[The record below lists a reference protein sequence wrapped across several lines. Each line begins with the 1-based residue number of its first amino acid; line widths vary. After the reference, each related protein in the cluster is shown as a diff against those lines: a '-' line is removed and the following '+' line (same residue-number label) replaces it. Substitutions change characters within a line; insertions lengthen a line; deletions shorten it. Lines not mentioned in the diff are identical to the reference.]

1 VSNARTPSSS
11 IPRDGPYFAVVAEH
25 RELLREAGLLTAEEV
40 FNDPRLRIWRDLD
53 ERDNGTLDFH
63 NAAGQVVR
71 LHVKR
76 DKISRRPDPV
86 DDEAHGIM
94 LLERKGIS
102 GAPLVAS
109 GRVADG
115 RSFVIT
121 LNLEGYVS
129 GDRLV
134 ESGRSFDDILSPT
147 LDVTTRL
154 HRAGLHHR
162 DLYLNHFYIRT
173 GGDDKQPAVR
183 LIDAGRVKALPFFFR
198 RRWIVK
204 DVAQFIFSLG
214 QAGVAREKQEAW
226 LSRYSAACRD
236 YKLPASVW
244 GKVKS
249 IAKHDKALNVRDP
262 SRNVRLMDGN

>member
-1 VSNARTPSSS
+1 M
-11 IPRDGPYFAVVAEH
+11 VAEH
-25 RELLREAGLLTAEEV
+25 RDLLRDAGIATAEDV
-40 FNDPRLRIWRDLD
+40 FSDPRLRIWRDLA
-53 ERDNGTLDFH
+53 ERDNATLDFH
-63 NAAGQVVR
+63 DRAGQVVR

-76 DKISRRPDPV
+76 DKISHRPDPV

-109 GRVADG
+109 GRIADG

-121 LNLEGYVS
+121 VNLDGYTS
-129 GDRLV
+129 ADRLV
-134 ESGRSFDDILSPT
+134 EGGHGFDALLSPT
-147 LDVTTRL
+147 LDVATRL

-162 DLYLNHFYIRT
+162 DLYLNHFYIRVN
-173 GGDDKQPAVR
+173 GDEKQPAVR
-183 LIDAGRVKALPFFFR
+183 LIDAGRVKTLPFFFR

-204 DVAQFIFSLG
+204 DVAQFIFSVG
-214 QAGVAREKQEAW
+214 QANVPREKQEAW

-249 IAKHDKALNVRDP
+249 IAKHDKALNQRDP
-262 SRNVRLMDGN
+262 TRNVRLADGN